1 MAHRRLSEPM
11 SSVGQRKPG
20 RDQRRRDKAGRE
32 RRSDQER
39 QVGGGISHQGLL
51 QTLLYVFEP
60 FLQHQAAHTACIM
73 PHVAVQLW
81 SESSRQVV
89 LPVCLPRGKAV
100 MTVTILC
107 VQLLL

>member
-39 QVGGGISHQGLL
+39 QVGGGMSYQGLL
-51 QTLLYVFEP
+51 QTLLYECQA
-60 FLQHQAAHTACIM
+60 FLRHQARHTACFLLYI
-73 PHVAVQLW
+73 PVQIW
-81 SESSRQVV
+81 SDSSWQLV
-89 LPVCLPRGKAV
+89 LPVCLPRER
-100 MTVTILC
+100 LSL
-107 VQLLL
+107 Q